1 MTQRFH
7 VLKDGKVVPGSED
20 LFELYL
26 YDFSSKHMVTLEDAR
41 KLVAKNLQDLD
52 LDIDFDKATNN

>member
-1 MTQRFH
+1 MLFRS
-7 VLKDGKVVPGSED
+7 PGSED